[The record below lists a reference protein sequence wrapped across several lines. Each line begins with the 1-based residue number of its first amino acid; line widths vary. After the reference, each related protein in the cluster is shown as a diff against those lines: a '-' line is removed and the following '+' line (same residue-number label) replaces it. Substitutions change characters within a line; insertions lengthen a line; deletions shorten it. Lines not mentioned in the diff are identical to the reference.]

1 MNNTTKNPDLF
12 SLLES
17 SFFLF
22 LLRISKAFTF
32 FFLCRK
38 CGKLDLRFGWNL
50 EEEGEPELFAALAP
64 LLLAVNN
71 ASISVS
77 TTTAK
82 EKEKAFSPN

>member
-1 MNNTTKNPDLF
+1 M
-12 SLLES
+12 
-17 SFFLF
+17 FFLF

-32 FFLCRK
+32 FFFAGNVENWI
-38 CGKLDLRFGWNL
+38 CGSVGTWKKKENL
-50 EEEGEPELFAALAP
+50 SFS
-64 LLLAVNN
+64 LLSLLYCAVNN